1 MLDLLSGIL
10 RLRRIWTCRKL
21 RVQRGCGSVCIRKLL
36 PDIGEGDMRLLEEVL
51 INLVPNEAVQVLTNL
66 LCFGVL
72 QLDSNRL
79 HAEVAGLVSLLELL
93 LVVDH

>member
-1 MLDLLSGIL
+1 MFDLLSSIL
-10 RLRRIWTCRKL
+10 RLWRIWARREL
-21 RVQRGCGSVCIRKLL
+21 RVQRRCGSICICKLL
-36 PDIGEGDMRLLEEVL
+36 PDIGEGNMRLLEEVL
-51 INLVPNEAVQVLTNL
+51 VNSVLDEAVQVFANL

-72 QLDSNRL
+72 QLDGDRL